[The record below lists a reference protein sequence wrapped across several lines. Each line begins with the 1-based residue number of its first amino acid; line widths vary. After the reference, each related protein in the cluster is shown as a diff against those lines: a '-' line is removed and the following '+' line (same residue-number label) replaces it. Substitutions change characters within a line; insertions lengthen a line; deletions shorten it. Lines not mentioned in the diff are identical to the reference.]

1 MQTFSN
7 IKAIHMLSQCK
18 YRCLTYSYKLKMTNR
33 CWYNLYLYNVNNNMY
48 KYMSISY
55 SESVTFKM
63 SKAMIQASIVP
74 INEALLKRD
83 HFRNKRS
90 RNLMDDDQS
99 IDLKYMKMDYLHEL
113 RNCNAILQFI
123 SKKKKCVRVDG
134 LYHYVL
140 WRENIRAGRN
150 QPL

>member
-1 MQTFSN
+1 
-7 IKAIHMLSQCK
+7 
-18 YRCLTYSYKLKMTNR
+18 
-33 CWYNLYLYNVNNNMY
+33 
-48 KYMSISY
+48 MSIPY

-74 INEALLKRD
+74 INEALLKGD

-113 RNCNAILQFI
+113 RNYNAMVQFI
-123 SKKKKCVRVDG
+123 SKKKKRARVDG

-140 WRENIRAGRN
+140 WRENIRAERN
-150 QPL
+150 QQPLF